1 MEFGFCDLGF
11 GSDPRKYKLNE
22 PGRNSLGEP
31 KMGHRYEIR
40 LSGSGGQGLILMG
53 IILAEA
59 IGIYD
64 GKYVAQTQ
72 SYGPEA
78 RGGSSKSE
86 IIVSDEEI
94 DYPKAM
100 RLDLLLAMNQRSCDE
115 FYPDLKPEGLLVVDS
130 TFVTQVPTQ
139 KAFQVPF
146 TRIAREKFKREV
158 VANIIALGALAV
170 LSPVVSVKAVES
182 AVLARVPRG
191 TEKLNRDALRA
202 GMESAKRAKEAWK
215 KLEVVPE
222 VPKEDLLDSY

>member
-1 MEFGFCDLGF
+1 
-11 GSDPRKYKLNE
+11 
-22 PGRNSLGEP
+22 
-31 KMGHRYEIR
+31 MGNRYEIR

-78 RGGSSKSE
+78 RGGYSKSE
-86 IIVSDEEI
+86 VVVSDEEI

-100 RLDLLLAMNQRSCDE
+100 KLDLLLAMNQKSCDE
-115 FYPDLKPEGLLVVDS
+115 FYPDLKPDGLLIVDS
-130 TFVTQVPTQ
+130 TFVAQLPTP
-139 KAFQVPF
+139 KVFRIPF
-146 TRIAREKFKREV
+146 TRMARETFKKEV
-158 VANIIALGALAV
+158 VANIIALGALSQ
-170 LSPVVSVKAVES
+170 LSPIVTPKAIES

-202 GMESAKRAKEAWK
+202 GMNAAKQAKRAWMKS
-215 KLEVVPE
+215 EVPPE

>member
-1 MEFGFCDLGF
+1 M
-11 GSDPRKYKLNE
+11 S
-22 PGRNSLGEP
+22 S
-31 KMGHRYEIR
+31 RYEIR

-86 IIVSDEEI
+86 VIVSDEEI

-100 RLDLLLAMNQRSCDE
+100 KLDLLLAMNQKSCDE
-115 FYPDLKPEGLLVVDS
+115 FFPDLKPEGMLIIDS
-130 TFVTQVPTQ
+130 TFVTQLPTP
-139 KAFQVPF
+139 KAFQIPF

-158 VANIIALGALAV
+158 VANIIALGALCQ
-170 LSPVVSVKAVES
+170 LTPIVSAKAVES

-191 TEKLNRDALRA
+191 TEKLNRDALRTGINA
-202 GMESAKRAKEAWK
+202 AKLAKKARINS
-215 KLEVVPE
+215 EVVPE
-222 VPKEDLLDSY
+222 VPQEDLLDSY